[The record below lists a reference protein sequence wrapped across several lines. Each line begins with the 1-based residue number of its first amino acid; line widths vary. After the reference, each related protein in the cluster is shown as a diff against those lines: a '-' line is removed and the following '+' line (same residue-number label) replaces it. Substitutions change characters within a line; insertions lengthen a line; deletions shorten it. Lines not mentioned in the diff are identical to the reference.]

1 MSLSSTY
8 MRRSASARRL
18 LAVVMA
24 SFLLI
29 QSVTFIFPVRAVAQ
43 TRRSTA
49 TLAPRAADPVRPL
62 LSVTTL
68 GTPIVQSFDTLPASG
83 SATWTNDST
92 LPGWY
97 HARTGTGTTIVAND
111 GSSNAGNLYSYGTGT
126 NTDRALGSLGSG
138 NAAIGNLFWGI
149 LLTNNSG
156 STITSLDVSYTG
168 EQWRNSAAAAQ
179 TISFSYITGTTL
191 TGSLAEFQSAGT
203 NVTALDFTSP
213 VTGGTAGAL
222 NGNLAA
228 NRTARS
234 ATISGLSL
242 ANGQSIMLRWS
253 DPDHTGSDHGLAIDD
268 FSVTPQGAGG
278 GGQPSLAINDVSQD
292 EGNAGT
298 TAFTFTVSLS
308 AAAGAGGVTFD
319 IATADGTA
327 QDDNPTTEDN
337 DYVAKSLTGQ
347 SIPEGQQSY
356 QFTVDVNGD
365 TVTEPNETFF
375 VNVTNVT
382 GATANDSQGQ
392 GTIVNDDV
400 SLTSI
405 CQIQGSGATSPIA
418 GAAVT
423 TEGIVTALR
432 SNGFF
437 IQKSDC
443 DGNLETSDGIFVFTS
458 SAPPAGAAIGNSVR
472 VSGTVQEFSP
482 PSDPA
487 QRPLTE
493 LSGTIT
499 VNVLST
505 GNTLPTPITLT
516 PAETTNPSETPNPL
530 DTLEEYEGMRVLV
543 PSFTVVAPTQGNINE
558 PNATVNSTGVF
569 FGVVTGVPR
578 PFREPGIAISDPV
591 PAPTPPNVPRFDE
604 NPERIRVDS
613 DAQPG
618 AAVLD
623 VTAGTVLTN
632 LVGPL
637 DYSFRTWTILP
648 DAAAPP
654 TVGTLQT
661 AIPVPTPTA
670 NELTVASFN
679 MQRFYDT
686 VNDPGGDVVLTQAAF
701 DKRLNKASLAI
712 RNVMRSPDVIGVVE
726 MENLTTLQA
735 VANKVNADAGT
746 PGDYTAFLVEG
757 NDVGGI
763 DVGFLVRSSRVTVVD
778 VTQFGKD
785 TTYTEPGGTTAL
797 LNDRPP
803 LVLRATIARPAG
815 GTMPFTVIVN
825 HLRSL
830 NGVDDPVEG
839 PRVREKRR
847 KQAEF
852 LANLIQSRQTADATE
867 KIISVGDYNAFQFN
881 DGLVDVMGTVKGQPT
896 PPDQVVLASSDLVNP
911 DLTNLIDT
919 LPPSE
924 RYSFTFDGS
933 AQSLD
938 HVLVNDDAL
947 AVLDRF
953 AYARNNA
960 DFPQEYYEDGTRP
973 ERISDHDMPVAYF
986 SLGLPQPT
994 GSLIISE
1001 FRLRGPGTND
1011 TTNEF
1016 IELYNNTNADITVS
1030 TTDGSAGWALVGS
1043 DGVVRATIN
1052 NGTVIPA
1059 RAHLL
1064 VTNVTGY
1071 SLSDYGGTGAAT
1083 GDLTYTANIPDD
1095 GGVALFRT
1103 ANSLNF
1109 TEAERLDAAGYTTAA
1124 SLYREG
1130 AGLPTGGPE
1139 LGAGVTEFSFFRDL
1153 RGGGLPKD
1161 TGNNA
1166 SDFLGVSTDGA
1177 GTGLGQRL
1185 GAPGPENASSPLNRN
1200 GLFTAGALDPT
1211 ISASAAPNRVRDTND
1226 TGTNK
1231 TFGTMSIRRTYTNN
1245 TGGDVTRLRFRIID
1259 ITAFPPPDAAT
1270 ADVRALSSSDI
1281 IVTVGGSPVDVRG
1294 TTVEEPPAQPNGGA
1308 WNSSL
1313 NVGFINL
1320 SQPLANG
1327 QSISVQF
1334 LLGVVQ
1340 RGNFRFFINIEAA
1353 NGVQTFAPG
1362 DDIFSAPPVS
1372 GQ

>member
-1 MSLSSTY
+1 
-8 MRRSASARRL
+8 
-18 LAVVMA
+18 MA

-29 QSVTFIFPVRAVAQ
+29 QSVAFIFAPHAAAQ
-43 TRRSTA
+43 IRRSTA
-49 TLAPRAADPVRPL
+49 TLTPSTTSAPSTADLANPL

-68 GTPIVQSFDTLPASG
+68 GTPILQNFDTLPASG

-97 HARTGTGTTIVAND
+97 HARTGTGTTIVANN

-126 NTDRALGSLGSG
+126 ATDRALGSLGSG
-138 NAAIGNLFWGI
+138 NAAIGNMFWGI

-179 TISFSYITGTTL
+179 TISFSYITGTSL

-203 NVTALDFTSP
+203 NVPALDFTSP
-213 VTGGTAGAL
+213 VTGGTAAAL
-222 NGNLAA
+222 DGNLAA
-228 NRTARS
+228 NRTAIS
-234 ATISGLSL
+234 ATITGLSL

-253 DPDHTGSDHGLAIDD
+253 DPDHTGADHGLAIDD

-278 GGQPSLAINDVSQD
+278 GGGQPTLAVNDVSQD
-292 EGNAGT
+292 EGNTGT

-308 AAAGAGGVTFD
+308 TATHGGVTFD

-337 DYVAKSLTGQ
+337 DYQANSATGV
-347 SIPEGQQSY
+347 SIPNGTQSA
-356 QFTVDVNGD
+356 QFTVQVNGD

-382 GATANDSQGQ
+382 GATATDSQGQ

-400 SLTSI
+400 SLTTI

-418 GAAVT
+418 GASVT
-423 TEGIVTALR
+423 TEGIVTGLR

-437 IQKSDC
+437 IQQSDC

-458 SAPPAGAAIGNSVR
+458 SAPPAGAALGNRVR
-472 VSGTVQEFSP
+472 VSGTVVEFSP

-516 PAETTNPSETPNPL
+516 AAETTAPSETTNPL
-530 DTLEEYEGMRVLV
+530 DTLEEYEGMRVQI

-558 PNATVNSTGVF
+558 PNATVTSNGVF
-569 FGVVTGVPR
+569 YGVVTGVAR

-604 NPERIRVDS
+604 NPERIRIDS
-613 DAQPG
+613 DGQPG
-618 AAVLD
+618 ATALD

-637 DYSFRTWTILP
+637 DYSFRTWSISP
-648 DAAAPP
+648 DAATPP

-661 AIPVPTPTA
+661 AVPVPVLTA
-670 NELTVASFN
+670 NELTVAAFN
-679 MQRFYDT
+679 MQRFFDT
-686 VNDPGGDVVLTQAAF
+686 VNDPAIGEPVLTTTAF
-701 DKRLNKASLAI
+701 NKRLNKASLAI
-712 RNVMRSPDVIGVVE
+712 RNVMRSPDVIGIVE

-735 VANKVNADAGT
+735 VADKVNADAGT

-785 TTYTEPGGTTAL
+785 TTFTEPGGGTAL

-803 LVLRATIARPAG
+803 LVLRGTIARPSG
-815 GTMPFTVIVN
+815 GTMAFTVIVN

-830 NGVDDPVEG
+830 NGVDDPVDG
-839 PRVREKRR
+839 ARVREKRR
-847 KQAEF
+847 EQAEF
-852 LANLIQSRQTADATE
+852 LAELIQSRQTADPSE

-881 DGLVDVMGTVKGQPT
+881 DGFVDVLGTVKGQPT

-947 AVLDRF
+947 SVLNRF

-960 DFPQEYYEDGTRP
+960 DFPQKYYEDGTRP
-973 ERISDHDMPVAYF
+973 ERLSDHDMPVAYF
-986 SLGLPQPT
+986 SLGLPQPA
-994 GSLIISE
+994 GSVVISE
-1001 FRLRGPGTND
+1001 FRLRGPGASPS
-1011 TTNEF
+1011 TNEF
-1016 IELYNNTNADITVS
+1016 VEVYNNTNADITVS
-1030 TTDGSAGWALVGS
+1030 TVDGSAGWALVGS
-1043 DGVVRATIN
+1043 DGNVRATIN
-1052 NGTVIPA
+1052 NGTIIRA
-1059 RAHLL
+1059 RSHLL
-1064 VTNVTGY
+1064 VTNSVGY
-1071 SLSDYGGTGAAT
+1071 TLKDYGGTDAAT
-1083 GDLTYTANIPDD
+1083 GDLSYTLDIPDD

-1103 ANSLNF
+1103 ANSLSF
-1109 TEAERLDAAGYTTAA
+1109 TEAERLDAAGYTTAPA
-1124 SLYREG
+1124 LYREG

-1139 LGAGVTEFSFFRDL
+1139 LGSGVVEFSFYRDL

-1166 SDFLGVSTDGA
+1166 VDFLGVSTDGA

-1185 GAPGPENASSPLNRN
+1185 GAPGPENSASPVNRN
-1200 GLFTAGALDPT
+1200 GLFTASALDPNV
-1211 ISASAAPNRVRDTND
+1211 SASSPPNRVRDTAD

-1231 TFGTMSIRRTYTNN
+1231 TFGTLSIRRTYTNN
-1245 TGGDVTRLRFRIID
+1245 TGGDVTRLRFRIMD
-1259 ITAFPPPDAAT
+1259 ITSLPAPDAAT
-1270 ADVRALSSSDI
+1270 ADVRALSSGDI
-1281 IVTVGGSPVDVRG
+1281 VVTVGGNPVDVRG
-1294 TTVEEPPAQPNGGA
+1294 TTLEEPPAQPNGGA

-1313 NVGFINL
+1313 RVGFVTL
-1320 SQPLANG
+1320 AQPLADG

-1353 NGVQTFAPG
+1353 NDIQVFAPG
-1362 DDIFSAPPVS
+1362 DSIVTAPPM
-1372 GQ
+1372 QER